1 MIRAGRWG
9 KWLEN
14 KEKRFAVL
22 IDADNVSPKYIR
34 YILDEV
40 SDVGIATYKRIYGDW
55 TEAGKKGWKDA
66 ILEWSVNPIQQYSY
80 TTGKNSTDSAMIIDA
95 MDILYSHNVDG
106 FCLVSSDSDFT
117 KLAQRLR
124 EAGMFVLGMGESK
137 TPKPF
142 RTACD
147 TFKILDVISQA
158 EDSSHTA
165 GETEIADKAD
175 ITSIHEIKKAIFKT
189 LTENTNQGRPTG
201 MADLGNFLAK
211 KFSEFDVRNY
221 GYSKLST
228 FLESF
233 DDFEIVKEGTIYY
246 VVDKRAEI
254 PKQEI
259 EWEICRILE
268 RNHGQVDNLSIVK
281 DEVKKAFPG
290 FHVKQYGFSR
300 FSNFVRSFREF
311 ELNENKIRLLELPAE
326 EYSEESEGEEMEKE
340 ITSFCEEENDIPF
353 LKKKA
358 NNHRKKRYQKRR
370 RK

>member
-1 MIRAGRWG
+1 V
-9 KWLEN
+9 
-14 KEKRFAVL
+14 EKDKRYAVL

-34 YILDEV
+34 YIIDEV

-55 TEAGKKGWKDA
+55 TDSSKRGWKDV
-66 ILEWSVNPIQQYSY
+66 ILEWSVNPIQQYNY

-95 MDILYSHNVDG
+95 MDILYSRSVDG

-117 KLAQRLR
+117 KLGQRLR
-124 EAGMFVLGMGESK
+124 EAGMNVIGMGESK

-142 RTACD
+142 RAACD

-158 EDSSHTA
+158 EDNSHTNA
-165 GETEIADKAD
+165 GDNSIASRES

-189 LTENTNQGRPTG
+189 LEENTNLGRSTG
-201 MADLGNFLAK
+201 IADLGNMLAK

-233 DDFEIVKEGTIYY
+233 DDFEIVKEGTTFY
-246 VVDKRAEI
+246 VTDRRVEI

-259 EWEICRILE
+259 QWLIRKILE
-268 RNHGQVDNLSIVK
+268 KNGGEVDNLSIIN

-300 FSNFVRSFREF
+300 FSNFVRSFEEF
-311 ELNENKIRLLELPAE
+311 ELSDNHLRYIPEEEFEYDHPDIAAE
-326 EYSEESEGEEMEKE
+326 YGAYEMETK
-340 ITSFCEEENDIPF
+340 P
-353 LKKKA
+353 KKRRSSR
-358 NNHRKKRYQKRR
+358 RKKD
-370 RK
+370 

>member
-1 MIRAGRWG
+1 MED
-9 KWLEN
+9 K

-34 YILDEV
+34 YILEEV
-40 SDVGIATYKRIYGDW
+40 SDVGTATYKRIYGDW
-55 TEAGKKGWKDA
+55 TDAGKRGWKDT

-95 MDILYSHNVDG
+95 MDILYSGSVDG

-158 EDSSHTA
+158 EADSHNTSTA
-165 GETEIADKAD
+165 PEIKAD
-175 ITSIHEIKKAIFKT
+175 ITSIHDIKKAIFKMM
-189 LTENTNQGRPTG
+189 TENTNQGRSTA
-201 MADLGNFLAK
+201 MADMGNFLAK
-211 KFSEFDVRNY
+211 RFSEFDVRNY

-228 FLESF
+228 FLESL
-233 DDFEIVKEGTIYY
+233 DEFEIVKEGTTYY
-246 VVDKRAEI
+246 VVDRRSEV
-254 PKQEI
+254 PLQEVEREI
-259 EWEICRILE
+259 ELILE
-268 RNHGQVDNLSIVK
+268 ENGGEVANLSVIN

-290 FHVKQYGFSR
+290 FHAKQYGFSR
-300 FSNFVRSFREF
+300 FSSFIRNFPQFEIHDNSVRLSHDYYYDDTWHAHH
-311 ELNENKIRLLELPAE
+311 AE
-326 EYSEESEGEEMEKE
+326 PEQSRPG
-340 ITSFCEEENDIPF
+340 T
-353 LKKKA
+353 
-358 NNHRKKRYQKRR
+358 KKRR
-370 RK
+370 